1 MSTVVLLSPA
11 EAIEI
16 QRELAQ
22 DRHDLL
28 GSVVRGVIRKMND
41 EQLEEIRS
49 SIKINGSA
57 WILVRIDNI
66 DENFFYDINQ
76 KIMIFDDIFHA
87 VRQVKPFNMANS
99 AGYNVQ
105 IRINELEKFIPPDRR
120 T

>member
-1 MSTVVLLSPA
+1 MLVTTTFSPA
-11 EAIEI
+11 EIIEA
-16 QRELAQ
+16 QRSLAQ

-28 GSVVRGVIRKMND
+28 GSIIRGAIRKMSN
-41 EQLEEIRS
+41 EQIEEIRHKLQ
-49 SIKINGSA
+49 IHGSTWVLA
-57 WILVRIDNI
+57 RIDNI
-66 DENFFYDINQ
+66 DENFFYDLNQ

-120 T
+120 

>member
-1 MSTVVLLSPA
+1 MSTVVLLTPA

-16 QRELAQ
+16 QRDLAQ

-28 GSVVRGVIRKMND
+28 GSVVRGAIRKMND

-49 SIKINGSA
+49 KIEIYGSV
-57 WILVRIDNI
+57 WILARIDNI
-66 DENFFYDINQ
+66 DESFFYDLNQ
-76 KIMIFDDIFHA
+76 KIMIFSDIFHA

-120 T
+120 

>member
-1 MSTVVLLSPA
+1 MSTITLLSPA
-11 EAIEI
+11 EVIDF

-28 GSVVRGVIRKMND
+28 GSVVRGAIRKMND

-49 SIKINGSA
+49 KIEIYGSA
-57 WILVRIDNI
+57 WILARIDNI
-66 DENFFYDINQ
+66 DESFFYDLNQ
-76 KIMIFDDIFHA
+76 KIMIFSDIFHA

-105 IRINELEKFIPPDRR
+105 IRINELDKFIPPDRR
-120 T
+120 I

>member
-1 MSTVVLLSPA
+1 MPTVVLLTPA

-16 QRELAQ
+16 QRELAE

-28 GSVVRGVIRKMND
+28 GSVIRGAVRKMND
-41 EQLEEIRS
+41 ELLEEIRL

-66 DENFFYDINQ
+66 DESFFYDLNQ
-76 KIMIFDDIFHA
+76 KIMIFSDIFHA
-87 VRQVKPFNMANS
+87 VRQVKPFNMVNS

-120 T
+120 

>member
-1 MSTVVLLSPA
+1 MSTITLLSPA
-11 EAIEI
+11 EVIDF

-28 GSVVRGVIRKMND
+28 GSVVRGVIRKMDD

-57 WILVRIDNI
+57 WILARIDNN
-66 DENFFYDINQ
+66 DESFFYDLNQ
-76 KIMIFDDIFHA
+76 KIMIFSDIFHA

-105 IRINELEKFIPPDRR
+105 IRINELDKFIPPDRR
-120 T
+120 F

>member
-1 MSTVVLLSPA
+1 MSTITLLSPA
-11 EAIEI
+11 EVIDF

-49 SIKINGSA
+49 KIEIYGSA
-57 WILVRIDNI
+57 WNLARIDNI
-66 DENFFYDINQ
+66 DESFFYDLNQ
-76 KIMIFDDIFHA
+76 KIMIFSDIFHV
-87 VRQVKPFNMANS
+87 VRQVKPFNMVNS

-105 IRINELEKFIPPDRR
+105 IRINELNKFIPPDRR
-120 T
+120 